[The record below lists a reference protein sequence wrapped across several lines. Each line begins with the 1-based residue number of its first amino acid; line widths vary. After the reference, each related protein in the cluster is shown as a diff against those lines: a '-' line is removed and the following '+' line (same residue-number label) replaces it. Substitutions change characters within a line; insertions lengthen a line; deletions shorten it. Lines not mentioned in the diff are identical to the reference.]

1 VFGYRVDVMAQEMP
15 RAFPLVPRYEA
26 RGVRRVV
33 HGGYLVFYA
42 VAEQQVEVVHV
53 LNGARDYE
61 PILFP

>member
-1 VFGYRVDVMAQEMP
+1 MAQEMP